1 MYKGNDFEQIT
12 ATIEEICVTLMMY
25 ERYVRDN
32 DMWVDIFGL
41 LLLACYVRSSNHR
54 INMILLSLFH
64 RTIFTTDT
72 TRMYVVVVMKAI
84 SGFVKTSGSKYLRAI
99 VESKDFVRTKN
110 AFVADLREGNQKSI
124 AAERFDDVLDL
135 VCVKR
140 KIMENGDDSQM
151 L

>member
-1 MYKGNDFEQIT
+1 
-12 ATIEEICVTLMMY
+12 
-25 ERYVRDN
+25 
-32 DMWVDIFGL
+32 
-41 LLLACYVRSSNHR
+41 
-54 INMILLSLFH
+54 MILLSLFH

-140 KIMENGDDSQM
+140 KIMENSDDSQM